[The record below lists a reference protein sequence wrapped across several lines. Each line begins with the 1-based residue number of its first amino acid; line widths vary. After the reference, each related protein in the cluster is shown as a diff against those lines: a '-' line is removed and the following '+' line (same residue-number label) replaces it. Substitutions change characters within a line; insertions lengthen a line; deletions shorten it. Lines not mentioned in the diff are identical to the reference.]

1 MGIPSSP
8 ATGRSRC
15 GGGARSS
22 AVPDRAPSPRLR
34 LRLLSDTLPGMVGR
48 GCRSVLGYAVFAAA
62 LAVLPSRA
70 ADPVST
76 PVAPVQI
83 TPQGDASTS
92 MPPPAAA
99 PVSAAPKPT
108 SSSGFAS
115 SPASG
120 KQSSMMDKMFQ
131 GKGDLSQFNTQR
143 SVFDGKNAPFDMKQL
158 NLIDQQAKIGGRDVY
173 APMLDSF
180 DKRIDTPQAGVFQG
194 MSPMSS
200 AATTAMGS
208 QASVFDSKR
217 APGFD
222 KSVSVPAYKGPEA
235 DKLNN
240 PKPFAQGMGIDD
252 GIIQRI
258 RNGGSYDA
266 TISLE
271 EVRDLINK
279 DVKGASLQIP
289 IPAIPPATTATPA
302 PTTAKP

>member
-1 MGIPSSP
+1 
-8 ATGRSRC
+8 
-15 GGGARSS
+15 
-22 AVPDRAPSPRLR
+22 
-34 LRLLSDTLPGMVGR
+34 
-48 GCRSVLGYAVFAAA
+48 
-62 LAVLPSRA
+62 
-70 ADPVST
+70 
-76 PVAPVQI
+76 
-83 TPQGDASTS
+83 
-92 MPPPAAA
+92 
-99 PVSAAPKPT
+99 
-108 SSSGFAS
+108 
-115 SPASG
+115 
-120 KQSSMMDKMFQ
+120 MDKMFQ

-143 SVFDGKNAPFDMKQL
+143 SAFDGKNAPFDMKQL

-200 AATTAMGS
+200 AGTTAMSATGS

-222 KSVSVPAYKGPEA
+222 KSVTVPSYKGPEA

-240 PKPFAQGMGIDD
+240 PKPFAQGMGVDD
-252 GIIQRI
+252 GIVQRI

-289 IPAIPPATTATPA
+289 IPAIPSSTPPPV